1 MNCNLCQCKD
11 ICEFHRAMLIFKQH
25 KQFVMRV
32 IRCNHFTDIDGRCY
46 FLNLSLS
53 NVCTQCQL
61 NNEQIFHYNIL
72 FDKLIFR
79 DHYMTF
85 LPDIQ

>member
-25 KQFVMRV
+25 KQFV
-32 IRCNHFTDIDGRCY
+32 TDIDGRCY